1 MNKKRLLALPV
12 ICIVVAMIGMAV
24 MAASSSKGFKVLD
37 ADDQDISNL
46 FDGTV
51 LSGTDLNSVS
61 GLQDKLTAANKD
73 LKIAD
78 LKFVVGYDITP
89 NVQLS
94 DVDEPFPHKVIIPCD
109 IGENEYAALIHDGVC
124 VAVVKGKLT
133 EVVFD
138 GITGYSPFLV
148 YKATV
153 KTSSQTGEYAAPYIV
168 MISTA
173 LVACGAIFA
182 IRAKKA
188 TK

>member
-1 MNKKRLLALPV
+1 MNKNRLLALPV

-24 MAASSSKGFKVLD
+24 MASSSSKGFSVYD
-37 ADDQDISNL
+37 ADGDDITSF
-46 FDGTV
+46 FDGST
-51 LSGTDLNSVS
+51 LSGTDLSTVS

-73 LKIAD
+73 LKVAD

-89 NVQLS
+89 NKAFGP
-94 DVDEPFPHKVIIPCD
+94 DEPFAHKVVIPCD

-133 EVVFD
+133 QATFD
-138 GITGYSPFLV
+138 GIDGYSPFLV

-153 KTSSQTGEYAAPYIV
+153 KTSSQTGEYAAPYII

>member
-24 MAASSSKGFKVLD
+24 MASSSSKGFKVFD
-37 ADDQDISNL
+37 AQGDEITNL
-46 FDGTV
+46 FDGAP
-51 LSGTDLNSVS
+51 LSGTDLSSVS

-78 LKFVVGYDITP
+78 LKFVVGYNITP
-89 NVQLS
+89 NVTLG
-94 DVDEPFPHKVIIPCD
+94 VDEPFPHKVVIPCD

-133 EVVFD
+133 EATFE
-138 GITGYSPFLV
+138 GIDGYSPFLV
-148 YKATV
+148 YKATA
-153 KTSSQTGEYAAPYIV
+153 KTSAQTGEYAAPYII